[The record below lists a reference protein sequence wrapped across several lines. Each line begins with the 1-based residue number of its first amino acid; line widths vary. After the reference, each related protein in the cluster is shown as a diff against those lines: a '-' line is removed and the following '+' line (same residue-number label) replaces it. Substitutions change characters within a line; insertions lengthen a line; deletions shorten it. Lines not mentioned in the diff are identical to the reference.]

1 MRVVMLLLLLA
12 GPVRA
17 AGLNAV
23 AVSRDGKSVAVGGQ
37 NRVVY
42 VLDAVTG
49 EVRHRIGLKARV
61 VGLAFAPDAAS
72 LLVEDETN
80 TLQRV
85 EVASGKVTGRMSE
98 VSGLLASPA
107 GDVVLVRDERSIVRP
122 ALRLLD
128 FHLDEQAR
136 YEQTER
142 ASAFTFDAVGKRVYV
157 LESSHDTDTEKRVP
171 FGDAPAALTG
181 LERLRFQQENDGRA
195 SFLRTYELGGKEVR
209 PRRLW
214 YTSDSDS
221 TRLHAVGDVIHVV
234 NRGNVCARIDP
245 GGEITLYQTAERINQ
260 AVAASP
266 DGKVVVVGGRA
277 GGTWEGAKRVP
288 FALDELPGQAELV
301 TALAVRAD
309 GTAWG
314 GTTAFRLFRIGRDGK
329 VEKVIAVF

>member
-1 MRVVMLLLLLA
+1 MRAVLMLLLLTGL
-12 GPVRA
+12 GRA

-23 AVSRDGKSVAVGGQ
+23 TVSRDGKSIAVGGQ

-42 VLDAVTG
+42 VLDAAKG

-61 VGLAFAPDAAS
+61 IGLAFAPDAAN

-80 TLQRV
+80 TVQRV
-85 EVASGKVTGRMSE
+85 EVASGKVTARLAN

-107 GDVVLVRDERSIVRP
+107 GDAVLVRDERSIVRP

-128 FHLDEQAR
+128 FHLDEQTR
-136 YEQTER
+136 YELTER
-142 ASAFTFDAVGKRVYV
+142 ASAFTFDAGGKRVYV

-171 FGDAPAALTG
+171 FGDAPAKLTG
-181 LERLRFQQENDGRA
+181 LERLRFQQENDARS
-195 SFLRTYELGGKEVR
+195 SFLRTYEVGGKELL

-221 TRLHAVGDVIHVV
+221 TRLHVAGDVVHVL
-234 NRGNVCARIDP
+234 NRGNVCARIEP

-266 DGKVVVVGGRA
+266 DGKVVLVGGRA
-277 GGTWEGAKRVP
+277 GGTWEGPRRVP
-288 FALDELPGQAELV
+288 FVLDELPGQAELV
-301 TALAVRAD
+301 SAFAVRPD

-314 GTTAFRLFRIGRDGK
+314 VTTAYRLFRVGRDGK
-329 VEKVIAVF
+329 VEKVVAVY